1 MGSEASGWTRRDHFQ
16 LLTTGERFDSLVI
29 GGGVIG
35 CGTALDLAARGIS
48 VALVEQHDFACGTS
62 GRSTKLFHGG
72 IRYLPQFR
80 FQLVAEGL
88 REQEVLARIAD
99 YLFEPLE
106 FVVPVYRQFG
116 LADAPAWAAKGR
128 RTSIALRLG
137 LILYDL
143 LGGLDRPGSRH
154 RKLRLEELQL
164 LMPLLRTDG
173 LRSGFAYSD
182 AQTDDA
188 RLVIA
193 LARTAVERYGTVAV
207 NRVAVIGL
215 DSVRDGFIVR
225 MEDRLTLQRFQVEAR
240 TVVSAT
246 GAFPAPSID
255 GSMPLEMVHSKGTH
269 LVVKKEDVGLSHQAL
284 VLPRTDD
291 GRIMYIIPWAGHALI
306 GTTDTPYSGD
316 TAHPAASPED
326 VEYLTRHVAQYLA
339 VDSLRPLSTFAGLRA
354 LADDGS
360 GQTSQASR
368 EHLIAEPRPG
378 YVQVAGGKLTTYRRI
393 SSQAAGLVARRLRVP
408 GKSSSAQV
416 LLAGSGAKKERS
428 DNPAKAEGPRVTRP
442 TQESRYGLGAAE
454 VKGIA
459 AANPL
464 WDRPLSD
471 GVSILAEVAHAV
483 RRESAVSISDF
494 TLRRTRLAWLTPD
507 HSRTDQRAIAEVMA
521 TELGW
526 SPTETEQQI
535 AAHEQEL
542 TAEGL

>member
-1 MGSEASGWTRRDHFQ
+1 MGSATDRWNRRDHLQ
-16 LLTTGERFDSLVI
+16 RLTTGERFDSLVI
-29 GGGVIG
+29 GGGVTG
-35 CGTALDLAARGIS
+35 CGTSLDLAARGIS
-48 VALVEQHDFACGTS
+48 VALVEQHDFASGTS

-116 LADAPAWAAKGR
+116 LADAPAWAARGR
-128 RTSIALRLG
+128 RASLALRLG

-154 RKLRLEELQL
+154 RKLSLDELHEV
-164 LMPLLRTDG
+164 MPLLRTEG

-193 LARTAVERYGTVAV
+193 LARTAVERFGAIAV
-207 NRVAVIGL
+207 NRVAVIGV
-215 DSVRDGFIVR
+215 DTVRDGFIVR
-225 MEDRLTLQRFQVEAR
+225 MEDRLSSQRFQVEAR
-240 TVVSAT
+240 TVVAAT
-246 GAFPAPSID
+246 GAFPAPPID
-255 GSMPLEMVHSKGTH
+255 GAVPLEMIHSKGTH
-269 LVVKKEDVGLSHQAL
+269 LVVEKEDVGLAHQAL

-316 TAHPAASPED
+316 PAHPAATPED
-326 VEYLTRHVAQYLA
+326 VDYLTRHVSRYLE
-339 VDSLRPLSTFAGLRA
+339 VDALRPLSTFAGLRA

-360 GQTSQASR
+360 GQTSHVSR
-368 EHLIAEPRPG
+368 EHVIAQPRPG

-393 SSQAAGLVARRLRVP
+393 SAQAAGLVARRLRVP
-408 GKSSSAQV
+408 GKSTSSQV
-416 LLAGSGAKKERS
+416 LLAGSGDTKEKSGDPLRKRYGAGAVEVRAIAEE
-428 DNPAKAEGPRVTRP
+428 NPAWKRRLAD
-442 TQESRYGLGAAE
+442 GAT
-454 VKGIA
+454 
-459 AANPL
+459 
-464 WDRPLSD
+464 
-471 GVSILAEVAHAV
+471 ILAEVAHAV
-483 RRESAVSISDF
+483 RRESAVSLSDF
-494 TLRRTRLAWLTPD
+494 TLRRTRLAWLTAD
-507 HSRTDQRAIAEVMA
+507 HARTDQRAVAEVMA

-526 SPTETEQQI
+526 SPNETEQQI

-542 TAEGL
+542 RAEGL

>member
-1 MGSEASGWTRRDHFQ
+1 MAMGSEAAGWTRRDHFQ
-16 LLTTGERFDSLVI
+16 RLTTGERFESLVI
-29 GGGVIG
+29 GGGVTG

-48 VALVEQHDFACGTS
+48 VALVERHDFACGTS

-116 LADAPAWAAKGR
+116 LADAPAWAARGR
-128 RTSIALRLG
+128 RASLALRVG
-137 LILYDL
+137 LILYDV
-143 LGGLDRPGSRH
+143 LGGLNRPGSRH
-154 RKLRLEELQL
+154 RKLSLEELQTL
-164 LMPLLRTDG
+164 TPLLRTEG

-193 LARTAVERYGTVAV
+193 LARTAVERYGAVAV
-207 NRVAVIGL
+207 NRVAVTGV

-240 TVVSAT
+240 TVVAAT
-246 GAFPAPSID
+246 GAFPTPSIN
-255 GSMPLEMVHSKGTH
+255 GSVPLEMVHSKGTH
-269 LVVKKEDVGLSHQAL
+269 LVVRKEDVGLGDRAL

-316 TAHPAASPED
+316 PSHPAATPED
-326 VEYLTRHVAQYLA
+326 IDYLTRHVAQYLA
-339 VDSLRPLSTFAGLRA
+339 VEALQPLSTFAGLRA

-368 EHLIAEPRPG
+368 EHVIAEPHPG

-393 SSQAAGLVARRLRVP
+393 SSQAANLVARRMRVP
-408 GKSSSAQV
+408 GKSPTAHV
-416 LLAGSGAKKERS
+416 LLAGSGAVDE
-428 DNPAKAEGPRVTRP
+428 
-442 TQESRYGLGAAE
+442 ESNDPIRRRYGSGAGE
-454 VKGIA
+454 VRAMA
-459 AANPL
+459 AAHPL
-464 WDRPLSD
+464 WNRRLSD
-471 GVSILAEVAHAV
+471 GTTILAEVAYAV
-483 RRESAVSISDF
+483 RRESSVSLSDF

-507 HSRTDQRAIAEVMA
+507 HSRTDQQAIADVMA

-526 SPTETEQQI
+526 SPNETEQQI
-535 AAHEQEL
+535 SAHEEEL
-542 TAEGL
+542 RAEGL